1 MMAIR
6 KFGRIL
12 NSCWNQTFEAKTWL
26 VDKGNCFSKT
36 EPEFTLK
43 TGSIMMFQRILAI
56 VAATFLLAACE
67 TASQVSGDSAST
79 SASNT
84 ASSSAASSSSSAPSG
99 KTSAEKL
106 AQVGDT
112 VNFDFDSAELTVSA
126 RSTLN
131 RQSAFLSVNP
141 DLMIVIEG
149 HADERGTREYNLAL
163 GERRATAVR
172 DYLVAKGINSARVRT
187 VSYGKERPAVSGS
200 DEAAWAKNRRAATV
214 LN

>member
-1 MMAIR
+1 
-6 KFGRIL
+6 
-12 NSCWNQTFEAKTWL
+12 
-26 VDKGNCFSKT
+26 
-36 EPEFTLK
+36 
-43 TGSIMMFQRILAI
+43 MFQRILAI

-84 ASSSAASSSSSAPSG
+84 ASSSSSSSSSSASAD
-99 KTSAEKL
+99 KTPAEKL
-106 AQVGDT
+106 AQVGNT

-163 GERRATAVR
+163 AERRATAVR
-172 DYLVAKGINSARVRT
+172 DYLVAKGMNSARVRT
-187 VSYGKERPAVSGS
+187 VSYGKERPAVVGS
-200 DEAAWAKNRRAATV
+200 DEASWAKNRRATTV

>member
-1 MMAIR
+1 
-6 KFGRIL
+6 
-12 NSCWNQTFEAKTWL
+12 
-26 VDKGNCFSKT
+26 
-36 EPEFTLK
+36 
-43 TGSIMMFQRILAI
+43 MMFQRILAI

-84 ASSSAASSSSSAPSG
+84 ASSSSASSSAAD
-99 KTSAEKL
+99 KTPAEKL

-131 RQSAFLSVNP
+131 RQAAFLSLNP

-163 GERRATAVR
+163 GDRRATAVR

-187 VSYGKERPAVSGS
+187 VSYGKERPAVAGS

>member
-1 MMAIR
+1 
-6 KFGRIL
+6 
-12 NSCWNQTFEAKTWL
+12 
-26 VDKGNCFSKT
+26 
-36 EPEFTLK
+36 
-43 TGSIMMFQRILAI
+43 MMFQRILAI

-67 TASQVSGDSAST
+67 TASQFSGDSAST

-84 ASSSAASSSSSAPSG
+84 ASSSSASSASSSAAD
-99 KTSAEKL
+99 KTPAEKL

-131 RQSAFLSVNP
+131 RQAAFLSLNP

-163 GERRATAVR
+163 GDRRATAVR

-187 VSYGKERPAVSGS
+187 VSYGKERPAVAGS

>member
-1 MMAIR
+1 
-6 KFGRIL
+6 
-12 NSCWNQTFEAKTWL
+12 
-26 VDKGNCFSKT
+26 
-36 EPEFTLK
+36 
-43 TGSIMMFQRILAI
+43 MFQRILAI

-84 ASSSAASSSSSAPSG
+84 ASSSSASSASLSAAD
-99 KTSAEKL
+99 KTPAEKL

-131 RQSAFLSVNP
+131 RQAAFLSLNP

-163 GERRATAVR
+163 GDRRATAVR

-187 VSYGKERPAVSGS
+187 VSYGKERPAVAGS
-200 DEAAWAKNRRAATV
+200 DETAWAKNRRAATV

>member
-1 MMAIR
+1 
-6 KFGRIL
+6 
-12 NSCWNQTFEAKTWL
+12 
-26 VDKGNCFSKT
+26 
-36 EPEFTLK
+36 
-43 TGSIMMFQRILAI
+43 MFQRILAI

-84 ASSSAASSSSSAPSG
+84 ASSSSASSSAAD
-99 KTSAEKL
+99 KTPAEKL

-131 RQSAFLSVNP
+131 RQSAFLSLNP

-149 HADERGTREYNLAL
+149 HADERGKREYNLAL
-163 GERRATAVR
+163 GDRRATAVR

-187 VSYGKERPAVSGS
+187 VSYGKERPAVAGS

>member
-1 MMAIR
+1 
-6 KFGRIL
+6 
-12 NSCWNQTFEAKTWL
+12 
-26 VDKGNCFSKT
+26 
-36 EPEFTLK
+36 
-43 TGSIMMFQRILAI
+43 MFQRILAI
-56 VAATFLLAACE
+56 FAATFLLAACE

-84 ASSSAASSSSSAPSG
+84 ASSSAASSSASAAAE
-99 KTSAEKL
+99 KTPAEKL

-131 RQSAFLSVNP
+131 RQAAFLSVNP

>member
-1 MMAIR
+1 
-6 KFGRIL
+6 
-12 NSCWNQTFEAKTWL
+12 
-26 VDKGNCFSKT
+26 
-36 EPEFTLK
+36 
-43 TGSIMMFQRILAI
+43 MFQRILAI

-84 ASSSAASSSSSAPSG
+84 ASSSSASSSAAD
-99 KTSAEKL
+99 KTPAEKL

-112 VNFDFDSAELTVSA
+112 VNFGFDSAELTVSA

-131 RQSAFLSVNP
+131 RQAAFLSLNP

-163 GERRATAVR
+163 GDRRATAVR
-172 DYLVAKGINSARVRT
+172 DYLVAKGINSARGRT
-187 VSYGKERPAVSGS
+187 VSYGKERPAVAGS

>member
-1 MMAIR
+1 
-6 KFGRIL
+6 
-12 NSCWNQTFEAKTWL
+12 
-26 VDKGNCFSKT
+26 
-36 EPEFTLK
+36 
-43 TGSIMMFQRILAI
+43 MFQRILAI

-84 ASSSAASSSSSAPSG
+84 ASSSSASSASSSAAE
-99 KTSAEKL
+99 KTPAEKL

-131 RQSAFLSVNP
+131 RQAAFLSLNP

-163 GERRATAVR
+163 GDRRATAVR

-187 VSYGKERPAVSGS
+187 VSYGKERPAVEGS
-200 DEAAWAKNRRAATV
+200 TEAAWEKNRRAATV

>member
-1 MMAIR
+1 
-6 KFGRIL
+6 
-12 NSCWNQTFEAKTWL
+12 
-26 VDKGNCFSKT
+26 
-36 EPEFTLK
+36 
-43 TGSIMMFQRILAI
+43 MFQRILAI

-79 SASNT
+79 SASDSG
-84 ASSSAASSSSSAPSG
+84 SSSAASSSSAPAE
-99 KTSAEKL
+99 KTPAEKL

-163 GERRATAVR
+163 GDRRATAVR

-187 VSYGKERPAVSGS
+187 VSYGKERPAISGS
-200 DEAAWAKNRRAATV
+200 DEAAWSQNRRSVTV

>member
-1 MMAIR
+1 
-6 KFGRIL
+6 
-12 NSCWNQTFEAKTWL
+12 
-26 VDKGNCFSKT
+26 
-36 EPEFTLK
+36 
-43 TGSIMMFQRILAI
+43 MFQRILAI
-56 VAATFLLAACE
+56 VAAPFLLAACE

-84 ASSSAASSSSSAPSG
+84 ASSSSAASASSPAAD
-99 KTSAEKL
+99 KTPAEKL

-131 RQSAFLSVNP
+131 RQAAFLSLNP

-163 GERRATAVR
+163 GDRRATAVR

-187 VSYGKERPAVSGS
+187 VSYGKERPAAAGS